1 MELQDCGLSVL
12 APGRQSVATDG
23 WEGEQAA
30 APIGKLQVTE
40 ETSGKTKPN
49 QFPLTMLLLG
59 IMCEFNE

>member
-1 MELQDCGLSVL
+1 MGLQDCELSVL

-30 APIGKLQVTE
+30 APIGKLYVTE

-59 IMCEFNE
+59 IYVGM